1 MNTHRRRLGT
11 GPAPDK
17 REPALTRDAG
27 PRAQLAAER
36 LCHVQTV
43 TDPPARSTG
52 RRVLGTGPTT
62 R

>member
-11 GPAPDK
+11 GPTPDE
-17 REPALTRDAG
+17 REPSLTRDAA

-36 LCHVQTV
+36 LG
-43 TDPPARSTG
+43 DARALTNPTARGTG
-52 RRVLGTGPTT
+52 RRILGTGPST